1 MWSSTR
7 RILDLFGITVP
18 VVQAP
23 MAGAMDTT
31 LAIAVARAGGL
42 GSLPAGMLNTD
53 QIHDQT
59 VEFRKQTGAKPLNL
73 NFFAYTP
80 PVPNNAREDAWR
92 EKLRRYYE
100 EFGID
105 PNVAVAGANR
115 EPFGERQ
122 CELVEALKPEIVSFH
137 YGLPGSALVERIK
150 AVGCK
155 LISSATTVA
164 EARFLESRGC
174 DAIIAQGLEAGGHR
188 GMFLTEDLSTQ
199 IGTFALV
206 PQIADAVTVPV
217 IASGAIADAR
227 TIAAALLLGASAV
240 QIGTAYLFCSEAKIT
255 PSHRAALKD
264 SAHAVTMLTNVLTGR
279 PARGFA
285 NRLVRELG
293 PMSEI
298 APGFP
303 LASVAIAPLQK
314 YAQARGSDDFSP
326 MWAGQAAALGR
337 EASAFELTNQLV
349 EDANELLRR
358 ASQ

>member
-1 MWSSTR
+1 MWPSAR

-73 NFFAYTP
+73 NFFAYAP

-122 CELVEALKPEIVSFH
+122 CELVEALKPEIISFH

-164 EARFLESRGC
+164 EARFLETRGC

-206 PQIADAVTVPV
+206 PQIADAVTVPI

-255 PSHRAALKD
+255 PSHRAALKV

-285 NRLVRELG
+285 NRLVREVG

-303 LASVAIAPLQK
+303 FASVAIAPLQK
-314 YAQARGSDDFSP
+314 YAQARGSGDFSP

-337 EASAFELTNQLV
+337 EVSAFELTNQLV